1 MALYYCAWCKDA
13 QTMSGEYCPDGW
25 WYCEDCWK
33 KWYRDEGRSFASEQL
48 AVLRGRRDTPKD
60 EGKGK
65 DNDEDN
71 EEDDDD
77 KVEDDEKEDEADDAD
92 ED

>member
-1 MALYYCAWCKDA
+1 
-13 QTMSGEYCPDGW
+13 MSGEYCQDGW

-33 KWYRDEGRSFASEQL
+33 KWYRYEGRSFASEQL

-65 DNDEDN
+65 DMDIDTKKHTPKDTDNDIEM
-71 EEDDDD
+71 
-77 KVEDDEKEDEADDAD
+77 KAS
-92 ED
+92 